1 MNYRIITIILLSFL
15 LFGCETTQ
23 KVKKK
28 KQLNIE
34 NRYKNSGFALVY
46 NNDLENI
53 YINYFNI

>member
-28 KQLNIE
+28 KTT
-34 NRYKNSGFALVY
+34 
-46 NNDLENI
+46 
-53 YINYFNI
+53 